1 MKDKTKTLL
10 ERLPKQT
17 RQRRLDRFGRRV
29 AAFSAGRTDQEHE
42 LGGIFGP
49 IIQNTL
55 WHDGDA
61 ELGADGARPGAGDPF
76 DCKRCPIQ
84 VEPVRTIL
92 PACLPVRG
100 AVHGRDFRSV
110 L

>member
-1 MKDKTKTLL
+1 M
-10 ERLPKQT
+10 
-17 RQRRLDRFGRRV
+17 DRFDRRV
-29 AAFSAGRTDQEHE
+29 AAFSAGRKDQEHE

-84 VEPVRTIL
+84 VESVRAIL
-92 PACLPVRG
+92 PACPRY
-100 AVHGRDFRSV
+100 AMADSQSQAWDKV
-110 L
+110 LRR

>member
-1 MKDKTKTLL
+1 M
-10 ERLPKQT
+10 
-17 RQRRLDRFGRRV
+17 DRFGRRV
-29 AAFSAGRTDQEHE
+29 AAFSAGRKDQEHE